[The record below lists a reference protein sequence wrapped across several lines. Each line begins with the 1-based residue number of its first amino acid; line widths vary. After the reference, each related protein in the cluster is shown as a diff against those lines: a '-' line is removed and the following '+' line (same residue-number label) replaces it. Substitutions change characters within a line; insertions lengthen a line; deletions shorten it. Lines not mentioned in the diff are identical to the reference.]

1 MSSLL
6 REYVRQVL
14 KESKTKYTLLEATL
28 RAERPYYGLNIFS
41 APEWLSTQLLEK
53 LLELLGKEV
62 ELIDVKNRFIAVI
75 EKESS
80 GGTKVDFRLLN
91 RDWTGD
97 EIKTANGQFKKSGE
111 YKDFDDAPFI
121 FSTTTTSK
129 KISWLIS
136 KAEELGAET
145 AALRHLQAS
154 FAEAT
159 EDGQKSI
166 TVLIANKTFNNVGS
180 IKKNENK
187 AAHSDFVL
195 FDAEGKMIEGS
206 GISHKVQKG
215 TTPPQAYSAVTKLSK
230 NINASGADGKNKELV
245 EFTKKFINESIAT
258 YKNAL
263 AAGLTS
269 YVSGWYSEIVDS
281 DFAEIFIYGQ
291 KGNAKDE
298 SAFIVI
304 SNIDGMTLKPVA
316 SKENTYE
323 LDVGSTGRIYSRDSD
338 VKIPSGVQKPVLM
351 FRPGTGGSKV
361 DLKLNAAENKT
372 IESLKNELPD
382 TITINNNILTI
393 RYKVHVGPKVKAPG
407 GSTAVTL
414 DAVNDAVKNAVSTSQ
429 NRSSK
434 E

>member
-41 APEWLSTQLLEK
+41 APEWLSTQLLE
-53 LLELLGKEV
+53 LLGKEV

-75 EKESS
+75 EKEPS
-80 GGTKVDFRLLN
+80 GGTKVVFRLLN

-97 EIKTANGQFKKSGE
+97 EIKTANKQFKKSGK

-121 FSTTTTSK
+121 FSTTTTSE

-159 EDGQKSI
+159 KDGQKSI

-245 EFTKKFINESIAT
+245 EFTKNFINESIAT

-269 YVSGWYSEIVDS
+269 YVSGWYSEIGDS

-291 KGNAKDE
+291 KGNPKDE

-316 SKENTYE
+316 ENTYK

-361 DLKLNAAENKT
+361 DLKLNDAENET
-372 IESLKNELPD
+372 IKSLKNELPD

-414 DAVNDAVKNAVSTSQ
+414 GAVNDAVKNAVSTSQ